1 MQNAYKYSVIYF
13 LLFSLLL
20 LASSVFLFEEKIGFS
35 HREVINYYLGN
46 EVLFQSSKTTTGL
59 LKVLLPHIFG
69 FGLFI
74 MVVLH
79 FLIFTSYNKSKYIYI
94 VIIATFIS
102 GFFEL
107 FSSFFILYGFEFFA
121 YIKLISFIVFQS
133 LLLYIF
139 WLLGSSIFYE

>member
-1 MQNAYKYSVIYF
+1 MQKAYKYSILYF

-20 LASSVFLFEEKIGFS
+20 LASSIFLFEEKIGFS
-35 HREVINYYLGN
+35 YREVINYYLGN
-46 EVLFQSSKTTTGL
+46 EVLFQSSKTITGL
-59 LKVLLPHIFG
+59 LKVLLPHILG

-79 FLIFTSYNKSKYIYI
+79 FLVFTNYNKSKKIYI
-94 VIIATFIS
+94 IILATFIS

-121 YIKLISFIVFQS
+121 YIKLISFVVFES

-139 WLLGSSIFYE
+139 WILSSSIFYE